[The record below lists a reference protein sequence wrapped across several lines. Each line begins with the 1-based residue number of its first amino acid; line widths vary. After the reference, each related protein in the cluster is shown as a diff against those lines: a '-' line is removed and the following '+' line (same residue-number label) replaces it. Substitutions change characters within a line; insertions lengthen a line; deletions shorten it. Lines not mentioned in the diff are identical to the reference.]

1 FLLITV
7 IQNVSCR
14 PKGGRGGVRGSSV
27 AIFNAELHCWPS
39 KHYEGGKQSTTF
51 LDMQI
56 LRIPAPFHSKQHKY
70 GGRGMG
76 RLYFTSARWA
86 VLSPATKVLILIFC
100 LILGIFLI
108 VGMYRAYVWCTKDPG
123 RR

>member
-1 FLLITV
+1 MRDKQFKSDIFTFTGFLLITV
-7 IQNVSCR
+7 IKNVSCR

-27 AIFNAELHCWPS
+27 A
-39 KHYEGGKQSTTF
+39 
-51 LDMQI
+51 M
-56 LRIPAPFHSKQHKY
+56 Y

>member
-1 FLLITV
+1 MRDKQFKSDIFTFTGFLLITV
-7 IQNVSCR
+7 IKNVSCR

-27 AIFNAELHCWPS
+27 A
-39 KHYEGGKQSTTF
+39 
-51 LDMQI
+51 M
-56 LRIPAPFHSKQHKY
+56 Y

-86 VLSPATKVLILIFC
+86 GNIRLFLLSPATKVLILIFC